1 MSPTSTPRKLPRADF
16 DLLLEALAERG
27 YEVIGPR
34 ATTAAIELGPITA
47 AEELPIGITDEQDGG
62 TYRLTDAGDGALF
75 GFSTGP
81 QSWKR
86 YLHPPTLSL
95 WRSRREPNGELSFES
110 EESEPP

>member
-47 AEELPIGITDEQDGG
+47 AEELPIGIT
-62 TYRLTDAGDGALF
+62 R
-75 GFSTGP
+75 
-81 QSWKR
+81 
-86 YLHPPTLSL
+86 
-95 WRSRREPNGELSFES
+95 
-110 EESEPP
+110 